1 MQISNITFNHKLKL
15 NEIKYGTNPLSFG
28 SQNIQP
34 DTFEKSEESKLALY
48 NKQLEKNPNTAFLYN
63 PNLTHIEKMQE
74 LNRHPEIISV
84 GDAVKNTHVG
94 TEAVKDDIFDF
105 DVLETEY
112 MSRNQKKTK
121 KTRLID
127 TSSEKNKKTMEILS
141 KKGKDLFDYPN
152 FRNKFKMP
160 LSTFREYMTLG
171 RFEKFSVDSENPNNE
186 VESRII
192 DTTSPK
198 NQKAIYLYETL
209 NQRGVYLDRLLGA
222 ERKDKIYAN
231 AHDLINYGIYDEEEI
246 ASLIQDGIIDGKIEQ
261 DNNSD
266 EVKVLVNLN
275 DRKTEEMLKKIRSK
289 NCLDIET
296 FSQRYDIPVS
306 DIEDAFLDGKIDLLY
321 KPLFIGELGRT
332 KVNTKS
338 EKTSAFLTQKLL
350 QKAIEEEIL
359 QEHKLKSRIL
369 NSLKM
374 KITWYLCPETKKVA
388 EKIVQK
394 NPEIRAIL
402 AKKNEIEKM
411 KMDIRQEETIP
422 DDNIEEEI
430 EETIPTLTESETR
443 LLNQYFK
450 GIWKIAGTDE
460 FSQARRKAN
469 EIIKEYKNHGIG
481 SIQDQYIKNL
491 LLNFEKKCD

>member
-1 MQISNITFNHKLKL
+1 
-15 NEIKYGTNPLSFG
+15 
-28 SQNIQP
+28 
-34 DTFEKSEESKLALY
+34 
-48 NKQLEKNPNTAFLYN
+48 
-63 PNLTHIEKMQE
+63 
-74 LNRHPEIISV
+74 
-84 GDAVKNTHVG
+84 
-94 TEAVKDDIFDF
+94 
-105 DVLETEY
+105 
-112 MSRNQKKTK
+112 
-121 KTRLID
+121 
-127 TSSEKNKKTMEILS
+127 
-141 KKGKDLFDYPN
+141 
-152 FRNKFKMP
+152 
-160 LSTFREYMTLG
+160 MTLG

-261 DNNSD
+261 NNNSD

-394 NPEIRAIL
+394 NPEIRTIL

-430 EETIPTLTESETR
+430 EETIPALTESETR

-469 EIIKEYKNHGIG
+469 EIIKEYKNHGIE